1 MKNEDRIVELLAE
14 SLQRFDRMAERLNVM
29 SEQQTVIIDRL
40 EQLQHVTSDRF
51 GKVEQAITSLATGI
65 NEFVN
70 IHRETVKA
78 QNDRIGNLER
88 RVDRLEGRS

>member
-1 MKNEDRIVELLAE
+1 MKNEDRVVELLAE
-14 SLQRFDRMAERLNVM
+14 SLQRLDKM
-29 SEQQTVIIDRL
+29 SEQQSVMIDRL
-40 EQLQHVTSDRF
+40 EQLQQVTNDRF

-78 QNDRIGNLER
+78 QSDRIGNLER
-88 RVDRLEGRS
+88 RVDRLEGKS

>member
-1 MKNEDRIVELLAE
+1 MKNEDRIVELLAG
-14 SLQRFDRMAERLNVM
+14 SLQRLDKM
-29 SEQQTVIIDRL
+29 SEQQSVMIDRL
-40 EQLQHVTSDRF
+40 KQLQQVTNDRF
-51 GKVEQAITSLATGI
+51 GKIEQAITSLATGI